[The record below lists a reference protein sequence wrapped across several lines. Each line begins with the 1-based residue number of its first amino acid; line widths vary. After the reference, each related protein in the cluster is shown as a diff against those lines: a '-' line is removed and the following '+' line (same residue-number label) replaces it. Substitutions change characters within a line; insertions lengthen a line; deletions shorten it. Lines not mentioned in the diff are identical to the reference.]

1 MIDDDTVFIQD
12 GCDLRIVRQLQFIRY
27 EALHVRGSPPHFSS
41 PPLLVSNELI
51 LSLLNVFFFHRIEV
65 EAILCCEVCVGVGDF
80 PFIESKGYQT
90 IVCSK
95 FNYKKSTKIMMLI
108 FK

>member
-12 GCDLRIVRQLQFIRY
+12 GCDLRVVRQLQFIRY

-51 LSLLNVFFFHRIEV
+51 LSLLNVFFFRRIEE
-65 EAILCCEVCVGVGDF
+65 EAILCCTAVNCEVCVGVGDF
-80 PFIESKGYQT
+80 PFIQSKA
-90 IVCSK
+90 
-95 FNYKKSTKIMMLI
+95 
-108 FK
+108 